1 MVFPAMG
8 LSLYMRSI
16 LYKYRMQLPSISSVL
31 IISFMIIGVITS
43 CTNKDSSESTS
54 EQTTA
59 MAPAPTF
66 NADSAYA
73 FVEKQVAFGPRV
85 PNTKAHQQ
93 TGDYLVE
100 TLKKYGLE
108 VTEQKFVATT
118 YDSKKL
124 NARNIIGAYNPQAGK
139 RIMLAAHWDSR
150 PFADE
155 DSTRKTQPVPG
166 ANDGASGVGVLL
178 EIARVLSQN
187 TTSLD
192 LGVDI
197 VFFDAEDWGNSAV
210 ATDDFGG
217 FCLGSRYWADNRHLP
232 NYSAYFGI
240 LLDMVGA
247 KNATFPKEGYS
258 TRNANEVVRNV
269 WNTASQLGYSTY
281 FVDQQ
286 GPAITD
292 DHVAVIQKAKFPM
305 IDIIHMRVNDLS
317 RTFFDDWHTT
327 GDNMDNIDP
336 QTLKAVGQTLLQVVF
351 NEAQPIQ

>member
-1 MVFPAMG
+1 MRTYPHAPVRVI
-8 LSLYMRSI
+8 LSVI
-16 LYKYRMQLPSISSVL
+16 LAANLLLACDKK
-31 IISFMIIGVITS
+31 TS
-43 CTNKDSSESTS
+43 S
-54 EQTTA
+54 EQTTEQSIPMA
-59 MAPAPTF
+59 AAPAF

-85 PNTKAHQQ
+85 PNTKAHEQA
-93 TGDYLVE
+93 GDYLVA
-100 TLKKYGLE
+100 TLKKYGFT

-118 YDSKKL
+118 YDGKKL
-124 NARNIIGAYNPQAGK
+124 NARNIIGSYQPQAAK
-139 RIMLAAHWDSR
+139 RIMLASHWDSR

-178 EIARVLSQN
+178 EIARVLHEAKSHPN
-187 TTSLD
+187 

-197 VFFDAEDWGNSAV
+197 VFFDAEDWGKSGLT
-210 ATDDFGG
+210 TDGNYAG
-217 FCLGSRYWADNRHLP
+217 FCLGSRYWAENRHIP
-232 NYSAYFGI
+232 NYTAYFGI

-258 TRNANEVVRNV
+258 TKNAGEVVRTV

-281 FVDQQ
+281 FIDQQ

-292 DHVAVIQKAKFPM
+292 DHVPVNEVAKFPM
-305 IDIIHMRVNDLS
+305 IDIIHTRVNDLS

-327 GDNMDNIDP
+327 GDDMDNIDP
-336 QTLKAVGQTLLQVVF
+336 KTLKAVGQTLLQVLY
-351 NEAQPIQ
+351 NEGQPNA